1 MKAETTLR
9 LFALFVLLATQHAP
23 GAEAKAPVPQS
34 PFIRVVYG
42 YADAML
48 KNGRDNYGP
57 QKTGLF
63 LSALDRNTMA
73 PLTNLPVAPKGI
85 PSGDRAGSASGPLV
99 GANPQH
105 DENFLRLL
113 YTLSELSG
121 KPHYRAAADAELK
134 WFLEN

>member
-9 LFALFVLLATQHAP
+9 FFALFVILATQHAP

-48 KNGRDNYGP
+48 KSGRDNYGP
-57 QKTGLF
+57 EKTGLF
-63 LSALDRNTMA
+63 LSALDRNALA
-73 PLTNLPVAPKGI
+73 PLTNTPAAPDGVRLRERC
-85 PSGDRAGSASGPLV
+85 GGAGERLV

-105 DENFLRLL
+105 DQNFLRLL
-113 YTLSELSG
+113 YSLSELSG
-121 KPHYRAAADAELK
+121 KPHYRA
-134 WFLEN
+134 